1 MSFLTVAAIKKMSD
15 KRMNRK
21 LDRFIEVKKRQ
32 APGAVISGK
41 EMSPGVSVV
50 IVNHNSGNL
59 LAKCLKCLGQQTIV
73 PEKVIVV
80 DNASTD
86 GSCEMINMQTNIT
99 VIRSEKNIGFAAG
112 NNLALAECYSTFVA
126 LLNPD
131 AFPEPDWLEKLFFA
145 ATEYPE
151 YAMFGSR
158 LVSAENSDLLDGDGD
173 SYFVS
178 GMVWRQGHMQPVPDR
193 ISPWEVFSP
202 CAAAAFY
209 RTEAV
214 QSAGGFDPDFFCY
227 LEDVDLGFR
236 LRLMG
241 HRCLQVPT
249 AIVHH
254 MGSATTG
261 GQHGD
266 FATYHGHR
274 NLVWTYFKNMPVPL
288 FWIFLPLH
296 LGANLIS
303 IVVGTLRGQGAVMV
317 RAKRDALFGVPE
329 MLRKRRIIQKN
340 RAVSASEILRVIDKR
355 MIKGFKLS

>member
-1 MSFLTVAAIKKMSD
+1 MNHKQD
-15 KRMNRK
+15 KV
-21 LDRFIEVKKRQ
+21 IEVKKRQ
-32 APGAVISGK
+32 APGGAQSRVVD
-41 EMSPGVSVV
+41 PGVSVI

-59 LAKCLKCLGQQTIV
+59 LARCLKSLEQQTVV

-86 GSCEMINMQTNIT
+86 GSCDTMDAQLDIT
-99 VIRSEKNIGFAAG
+99 VIHSQKNIGFAAG
-112 NNLALAECYSTFVA
+112 NNLALTECHSPFAA

-131 AFPEPDWLEKLFFA
+131 AFPEPDWLERLFSA
-145 ATEYPE
+145 VKKYPE
-151 YAMFGSR
+151 YAMYGSR
-158 LVSAENSDLLDGDGD
+158 QVSAENSALLDGDGD
-173 SYFVS
+173 SYYVS

-193 ISPWEVFSP
+193 VSPWEVFSP

-214 QSAGGFDPDFFCY
+214 RSAGGFDPDFFCY

-303 IVVGTLRGQGAVMV
+303 LVIGTLRGQGAVML
-317 RAKRDALFGVPE
+317 RAKRDALSGLPE
-329 MLRKRRIIQKN
+329 ILRKRRIIQKN
-340 RAVSASEILRVIDKR
+340 RTVTASEILRVIDKNEKR
-355 MIKGFKLS
+355 GKKGTDLFF